1 MPAASH
7 SKPWEIGF
15 RGAAKVAPGWTVS
28 PHRGKIRL
36 QVRRAGQPA
45 EGLVLPLEWSQS
57 SVNPALQLI
66 GRIYRL
72 VAANQETL
80 RGALAITLGQSDTMA
95 PATDW
100 AAIAASLRE
109 ALQNGR
115 NEILEQTWRSNYA
128 PYIEEALRQL
138 SGPKPPLD
146 GHELLR
152 RTLVRWSGKPPSR
165 AACCIA
171 LRNLTDHAVARH
183 HQPSCWQI
191 SPASIKEL
199 RGRPAQKR
207 TKATLEDQE
216 LLDLIKAIEA
226 RNPEW
231 ANVLRLLTLYGLRP
245 VELQHLGAKL
255 DEGGILRLWCSYRK
269 TCGAQQTEP
278 RWLMACPLK
287 DRLDNLVEWNL
298 AGALAAG
305 LLEMPRGTDG
315 GLAILNGHYVEKYLA
330 RQPEW
335 RELRDRCEARGEWL
349 RPYAFRDSYSLRCHR
364 FGVEVGAVAMAMGH
378 SLAVHSSSYRWASQA
393 TTAAAF
399 EKALSG
405 V

>member
-1 MPAASH
+1 MPEAIH
-7 SKPWEIGF
+7 TKPWEIGF
-15 RGAAKVAPGWTVS
+15 RGAARVAPGWTVT
-28 PHRGKIRL
+28 PHRGKVRL
-36 QVRRAGQPA
+36 QVRRAGQST
-45 EGLVLPLEWSQS
+45 EGVVLPLEWAPA

-66 GRIYRL
+66 GRLYKL
-72 VAANQETL
+72 VASNQQTL
-80 RGALAITLGQSDTMA
+80 KGALAITLGQSDTMA

-100 AAIAASLRE
+100 EAIAASLRH

-115 NEILEQTWRSNYA
+115 NEIREQTWRSNYA

-138 SGPKPPLD
+138 AAPKPPTD
-146 GHELLR
+146 GHELLQ
-152 RTLVRWSGKPPSR
+152 RTLKRWIGKPPSR

-171 LRNLTDHAVARH
+171 LRNLTEHAVARH

-191 SPASIKEL
+191 SAASIKEL
-199 RGRPAQKR
+199 RGRSAPKR

-216 LLDLIKAIEA
+216 LLDLIEAIES
-226 RNPEW
+226 RNAEW
-231 ANVLRLLTLYGLRP
+231 ANVLRLLTQYGLRP
-245 VELQHLGAKL
+245 VELQHLAAKI
-255 DEGGILRLWCSYRK
+255 DEGGMLRLWCSYRK
-269 TCGAQQTEP
+269 TCGAQMTAP

-287 DRLDNLVEWNL
+287 DRLGRFVEWNL
-298 AGALAAG
+298 AGALNSG
-305 LLEMPRGTDG
+305 LLELPRSADG
-315 GLAILNGHYVEKYLA
+315 GLASLNGHYVEKFLA

-335 RELRDRCEARGEWL
+335 RQLREQCEARGEWL

-399 EKALSG
+399 EAAFSK
-405 V
+405 